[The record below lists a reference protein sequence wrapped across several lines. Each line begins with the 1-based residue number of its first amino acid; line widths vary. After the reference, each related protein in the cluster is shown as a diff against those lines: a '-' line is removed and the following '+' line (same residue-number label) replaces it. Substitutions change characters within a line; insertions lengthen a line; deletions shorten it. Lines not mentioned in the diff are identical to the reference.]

1 MSESYNCQR
10 FSHIC
15 KNKFHDVDD
24 SNDDSDDDAFNARKV
39 CNDIVEPNI
48 DIDDYHDSDGHVCD
62 TRRFHCNVE

>member
-1 MSESYNCQR
+1 M
-10 FSHIC
+10 
-15 KNKFHDVDD
+15 
-24 SNDDSDDDAFNARKV
+24 NDDSDDDVFNARKV